1 MRREAGVIERITLAG
16 RHAAK
21 AQPPRR
27 SKLVRAVL
35 LAAVLLA
42 AAVVALTGLLSGCG
56 FRGSQSD
63 QTGPFGGSS
72 IITTIVAAPFVPS
85 RVYLGTQA
93 GLFASADAGQHW
105 SAGAAGSFTRVG
117 VRAIAPSAVVRNTL
131 WLVTGAPPTAATPA
145 ASATGTPTHAATAT
159 PQPTFPATAQTSAS
173 GAVWVSH
180 DDGGTWHW
188 ASAGLPGQVSAV
200 WAGTANANQAWVA
213 VGGGLWLTNDDGLDW
228 SAVGGL
234 PRHTVAQAVLGTD
247 SAGATILLGTNNG
260 LLRSTDSGKHWS
272 PVQGVRGSTHA
283 LVAAPLAPR
292 TIYCLTDF
300 GIYRSTDGGA
310 HFSGQSYGLPDTQLA
325 VGSNPNVLYA
335 LAGINIHRSNNGG
348 RTWTLIQTATA
359 GVAGI
364 VALPPVNALATPT
377 ATATPGHGKP
387 PAHATATPTQ
397 AGSEDTILV
406 AFSNPAGML
415 ISRDGGATWSQQ
427 AG

>member
-1 MRREAGVIERITLAG
+1 MRREAGIIEYVMEYVTPASG
-16 RHAAK
+16 HAAK
-21 AQPPRR
+21 IQPRGRR
-27 SKLVRAVL
+27 RLVRAVL
-35 LAAVLLA
+35 FASAFAVLA
-42 AAVVALTGLLSGCG
+42 GLLNGCG
-56 FRGSQSD
+56 LGGSQSD
-63 QTGPFGGSS
+63 QSGPFGGSS
-72 IITTIVAAPFVPS
+72 VITTIVAAPFVPS

-105 SAGAAGSFTRVG
+105 SAGAAGSFTQVG
-117 VRAIAPSAVVRNTL
+117 VRAIAPSAVERNTL
-131 WLVTGAPPTAATPA
+131 WLITGALPPAATPD

-159 PQPTFPATAQTSAS
+159 PQPTFPATTQADAS

-200 WAGTANANQAWVA
+200 WAGTANANQAWA
-213 VGGGLWLTNDDGLDW
+213 TVGGGLWLTNDDGLDW

-234 PRHTVAQAVLGTD
+234 PRHTVAQVVLGTD
-247 SAGATILLGTNNG
+247 TSGATVLLGTNSG

-272 PVQGVRGSTHA
+272 PVREVRGSTHA

-325 VGSNPNVLYA
+325 VGANPNVLYA
-335 LAGINIHRSNNGG
+335 LAGINIHRSSDGG
-348 RTWTLIQTATA
+348 RTWTLLQTATA

-364 VALPPVNALATPT
+364 VALPPMSALATPT
-377 ATATPGHGKP
+377 VTATAAHSKP
-387 PAHATATPTQ
+387 PAHATATPAQ
-397 AGSEDTILV
+397 AASADTILV
-406 AFSNPAGML
+406 AFSKPAGML

-427 AG
+427 GG